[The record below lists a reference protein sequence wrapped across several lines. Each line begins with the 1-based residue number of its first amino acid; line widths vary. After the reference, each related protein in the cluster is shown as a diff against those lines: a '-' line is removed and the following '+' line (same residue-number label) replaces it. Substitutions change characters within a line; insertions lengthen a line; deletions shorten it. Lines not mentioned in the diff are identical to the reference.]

1 MEVVHLPA
9 RGSELEET
17 FRPVAVR
24 HTDTGLTRRLGR
36 GEEVVLTDLD
46 GDFHSAKV
54 LLVDEGPVYHFF
66 IGARLSIDEAARR
79 MVDVEA
85 PISRSA

>member
-9 RGSELEET
+9 SGSELEET

-24 HTDTGLTRRLGR
+24 HADTGLTRQLGR

-46 GDFHSAKV
+46 GAFHSAKV
-54 LLVDEGPVYHFF
+54 LLIDDGPVYHFF
-66 IGARLSIDEAARR
+66 IGAQLSITEAARR
-79 MVDVEA
+79 MVDLEMPV
-85 PISRSA
+85 SKSA